1 MRDDARFKSCRFY
14 TKDDMARVVHFFRR
28 PGHYAAQRRKAELLK
43 RWKESESGHGQAI
56 CREKRHR

>member
-1 MRDDARFKSCRFY
+1 MRGDARFKSRRFY

-43 RWKESESGHGQAI
+43 RWKESEGRG
-56 CREKRHR
+56 